1 MLIAM
6 ASQAKEYTV
15 HIYSHQSM
23 LRSFFIDFNSYFASV
38 EQQLDPALRGRP
50 VGVVPVMA
58 DSSCCIAASVE
69 AKTFGVKT
77 GTGVAEARRRCPEI
91 VLVLADHAKYVRVHQ
106 QAVAVV
112 DRLAPVRQVL
122 SIDEMECEL
131 TGRWRERE
139 RAVGL
144 AQQVKTTLL
153 RELGECMRTSVG
165 IAPNTLLSKLAS
177 NMHKPDGLT
186 VIEQHEIPE
195 RLYALPVSA
204 INGIGPRMVRR
215 LAQCG
220 IASMQQLYA
229 APRNLLV
236 TAWGG
241 LAGADMYDK
250 LRGQWYGPRSTTAR
264 SLGHSHVLPPD
275 MRTPSGALAVLN
287 RLVQKAAMRLRQ
299 QGFYASSMSVQ
310 VRCEHRY
317 ARESG
322 GERWVQVGETQDTAF
337 LLRTL
342 QDLWASGLHQ
352 LQRPVSVGVQM
363 HGLVPTAQHTPDL
376 FEALDTSSPAS
387 TTSPPRD
394 RSRLMAA
401 VDTLNRKHGKNAVM
415 FASAH
420 AGRDHAPM
428 RIAFN
433 RIPDLDSER

>member
-1 MLIAM
+1 M
-6 ASQAKEYTV
+6 ARLGTNLQNRAYTV
-15 HIYSHQSM
+15 FNYSIFM
-23 LRSFFIDFNSYFASV
+23 LRSLFIDFNSYFASV

-69 AKTFGVKT
+69 AKAFGVKT
-77 GTGVAEARRRCPEI
+77 GTRVADARRLCPGI
-91 VLVLADHAKYVRVHQ
+91 ALVQADHAKYVRVHQ
-106 QAVAVV
+106 QAVVVV

-139 RAVGL
+139 RAIRL
-144 AQQVKTTLL
+144 AQQVKATLL
-153 RELGECMRTSVG
+153 NELGPCMRTSVG
-165 IAPNTLLSKLAS
+165 IAPNTLLAKLAS
-177 NMHKPDGLT
+177 DMHKPDGLT

-195 RLYALPVSA
+195 RLVGLPVSS

-215 LAQCG
+215 LAACG
-220 IASMQQLYA
+220 IESMAQLYA
-229 APRNLLV
+229 APRDVLV

-241 LAGADMYDK
+241 VAGADMYDK
-250 LRGQWYGPRSTTAR
+250 LRGQWYGPRATTAR

-275 MRTPSGALAVLN
+275 MRHPEGALAVLN

-299 QGFYASSMSVQ
+299 QGFYASSMSVH
-310 VRCEHRY
+310 VRCKHRH
-317 ARESG
+317 REQAD
-322 GERWVQVGETQDTAF
+322 GERWAQVGETQDTAF

-342 QDLWASGLHQ
+342 QTLWTSGLHR
-352 LQRPVSVGVQM
+352 LPEPLSVGVQM
-363 HGLVPTAQHTPDL
+363 HGLVPVAQHTPDL
-376 FEALDTSSPAS
+376 FEQAPPPARTSA
-387 TTSPPRD
+387 PPRN
-394 RSRLMAA
+394 RGRLLAA
-401 VDTLNRKHGKNAVM
+401 VDALNRAHGKNTVM
-415 FASAH
+415 FASAY